1 MTRPG
6 GGDRG
11 VHLDLHAMSDM
22 RRRSRLLWSPTPPL
36 HTATRSRSR
45 TRAGTRGRAQRT
57 RVQRGL
63 PRLVHRPPSH
73 QHTSTTPPPLRLGG
87 RTERER
93 AVDATREYT
102 ASHSSDHAASTRPYR
117 SVANLAVPLPAA
129 KAAPKP
135 SRNNI
140 SSGDR
145 TRMEPVITDLINSF
159 FLGARA
165 PISDIFDI

>member
-102 ASHSSDHAASTRPYR
+102 ASHSSRRVDTT
-117 SVANLAVPLPAA
+117 VQ
-129 KAAPKP
+129 
-135 SRNNI
+135 I
-140 SSGDR
+140 SSKPRCTTTSRESGTQTVKKQHFFWR
-145 TRMEPVITDLINSF
+145 SNPHGTRDY
-159 FLGARA
+159 
-165 PISDIFDI
+165 